1 MNTTPTYVRI
11 PPWENYAVDIMV
23 EYMQCVDEGLDV
35 ERYKTLIEE
44 ISKLPIEEE
53 REKMADAMFSLIQK
67 LPVRG
72 DFKYNEPSDYET
84 IKSLCPESVEL
95 PAVDR
100 QKLFEKI
107 YGAWM
112 GRICGCLLGKPVEG
126 MRMAQMDSVLKETG
140 NYPVSRYLLKSDM
153 TEEVCEKCPY
163 NLLGR
168 VYADDVEFAPTDDDT
183 NYTAL
188 SQLLVEKH
196 GRDFTP
202 DNVGEV
208 WLSTQPKEAY
218 CTAERIAYKNLML
231 GFEPPRSATYKNV
244 YREWIGAQIRVDYYG
259 YINPGDPEAA
269 AEMAFRD
276 ACISHTKNGIY
287 GAMWAA
293 ACIAAA
299 AATDDAVRILRAGM
313 SQIPTTS
320 RLYERLDRIIK
331 RYQDGVSE
339 KEAFDDIRNTYPSD
353 HPHTWVHTIPNAE
366 IVAYALLYG
375 NGDYGRSICLAV
387 GAGKDTDCNGA
398 TVGSI
403 VGMMK
408 GIGAI
413 GEEWTKATNG
423 KLATQIIG
431 VGDLVIEEA
440 AKKTMEHLKK

>member
-53 REKMADAMFSLIQK
+53 REKMADAMFSLIQM

-72 DFKYNEPSDYET
+72 DVKYNEPSDYET

-168 VYADDVEFAPTDDDT
+168 VY
-183 NYTAL
+183 
-188 SQLLVEKH
+188 
-196 GRDFTP
+196 
-202 DNVGEV
+202 
-208 WLSTQPKEAY
+208 
-218 CTAERIAYKNLML
+218 
-231 GFEPPRSATYKNV
+231 
-244 YREWIGAQIRVDYYG
+244 
-259 YINPGDPEAA
+259 
-269 AEMAFRD
+269 
-276 ACISHTKNGIY
+276 
-287 GAMWAA
+287 
-293 ACIAAA
+293 
-299 AATDDAVRILRAGM
+299 
-313 SQIPTTS
+313 
-320 RLYERLDRIIK
+320 
-331 RYQDGVSE
+331 
-339 KEAFDDIRNTYPSD
+339 
-353 HPHTWVHTIPNAE
+353 
-366 IVAYALLYG
+366 
-375 NGDYGRSICLAV
+375 
-387 GAGKDTDCNGA
+387 
-398 TVGSI
+398 
-403 VGMMK
+403 
-408 GIGAI
+408 
-413 GEEWTKATNG
+413 
-423 KLATQIIG
+423 
-431 VGDLVIEEA
+431 
-440 AKKTMEHLKK
+440 